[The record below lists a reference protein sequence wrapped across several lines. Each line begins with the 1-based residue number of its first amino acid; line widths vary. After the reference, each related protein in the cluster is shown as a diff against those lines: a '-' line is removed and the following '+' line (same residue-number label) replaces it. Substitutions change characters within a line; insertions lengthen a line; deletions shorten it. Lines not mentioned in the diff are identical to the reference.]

1 MFWTTRSFKS
11 VLYDGFFCSFNAIFL
26 KTKMGP
32 PHSPRDPWLLVDQ
45 SALPFLG
52 LRLSWYNLGDC
63 YSVQSFDTC
72 LSPEDRMILI
82 GNITNNFSTAH
93 LQDRWHLCP
102 FDALTLLSLYLAFI
116 FALIWRNL
124 PLRATTWAPAPFPRC
139 RVGPD
144 SGCASHRT
152 WGQEDHED
160 WCADYHL
167 SFS

>member
-11 VLYDGFFCSFNAIFL
+11 VLTSLRWIFCSFNAIFL

-72 LSPEDRMILI
+72 LSPEHRMILK
-82 GNITNNFSTAH
+82 GNITNNYSTAH
-93 LQDRWHLCP
+93 LQDKWHLCP
-102 FDALTLLSLYLAFI
+102 FDALTLLSLLSLYLLWSEGI
-116 FALIWRNL
+116 YLWEPQLGHR
-124 PLRATTWAPAPFPRC
+124 PLFQGAEWVQIQVA
-139 RVGPD
+139 RVTGPGGNKTMKTD
-144 SGCASHRT
+144 VQILMSS
-152 WGQEDHED
+152 
-160 WCADYHL
+160 
-167 SFS
+167 S